1 MNYWPGTIILW
12 TFIKYLIVH
21 IWTWLIVSDILNLSD
36 FVLTCEVAILYLHN
50 LMSPSGEKDGFVN
63 EIFYS
68 KNSESNLLFIAWFV
82 IAHTLAYEVKKNH
95 LKIDVAPWY
104 KSGWMHR
111 IAKCHGYD
119 GYICVKILAVWGKSF
134 GKQPILQN
142 QAFFLGRFVQRI

>member
-1 MNYWPGTIILW
+1 
-12 TFIKYLIVH
+12 
-21 IWTWLIVSDILNLSD
+21 
-36 FVLTCEVAILYLHN
+36 
-50 LMSPSGEKDGFVN
+50 MSPSGEKDGFVN
-63 EIFYS
+63 EIFDS

-111 IAKCHGYD
+111 FAKCHGYD